1 MEKNNLNY
9 WIDVGLL
16 ISFIFVAVTG
26 LVLYFAFISNAPGA
40 GRNVTFLGTY
50 KVAWLPWHSFFGI
63 VMVMFAF
70 VHLVLH
76 FGWMVGMTKKMFKGK
91 NETAV
96 DSGIVPRAIRK
107 K

>member
-1 MEKNNLNY
+1 MEKNSLNY

-40 GRNVTFLGTY
+40 GRNVDFLGTY

-63 VMVMFAF
+63 AMIVFAF

-76 FGWMVGMTKKMFKGK
+76 FNWMVNMTKKIFKGK
-91 NETAV
+91 NEAV
-96 DSGIVPRAIRK
+96 KDTRVVPRAISK